1 MGISKSN
8 SAFTKITTR
17 KKLSN
22 MKNNI
27 YPKNYHSL
35 LNLVDTQIAIKL
47 IKDTFERELAKE
59 LDLMR
64 VSAPLFVEPGTGLN
78 DNLSGFEKAVSFE
91 VNEDEKN
98 LEIVQSLAKWKRYAL
113 NKYNIDGLYTDMNAI
128 RRFEETDNLHSL
140 YVDQWDWER
149 RLLPEQRKIGTLKRV
164 VKKIYKAFTK
174 TYNLLVKKYPVLK
187 NDLPKDITFV
197 TTKELEAKYP
207 NLSRKERENAIC
219 KEYGAVFLIGIGG
232 KLKDGQ
238 PHDAR
243 AADYDDWKMNGDIL
257 LWYEPLQIAF
267 ELSSMGIR
275 VNKES
280 LVKQLKTKKEEW
292 KLELPYH
299 QQILND
305 ELPLS
310 IGGGIG
316 QSRLC
321 MYLLK
326 KVHIGEVQSSYW
338 PEEDIKEFKKYN
350 VNLL

>member
-1 MGISKSN
+1 M
-8 SAFTKITTR
+8 
-17 KKLSN
+17 
-22 MKNNI
+22 NI
-27 YPKNYHSL
+27 YPNNYQSI
-35 LNLVDTQIAIKL
+35 LNLVDTQKAIKL
-47 IKDTFERELAKE
+47 VKDTFESELAKE
-59 LDLMR
+59 LKLMR
-64 VSAPLFVEPGTGLN
+64 VSAPLFVEPSTGLN
-78 DNLSGFEKAVSFE
+78 DNLSGYEKAVNFI
-91 VNEDEKN
+91 VNQNDKD

-128 RRFEETDNLHSL
+128 RRFEELDNLHSL

-149 RLLPEQRKIGTLKRV
+149 RLTPEQRNVRTLKTT
-164 VKKIYKAFTK
+164 VKKIYKAFIK
-174 TYNLLVKKYPVLK
+174 TYLK
-187 NDLPKDITFV
+187 LIKRFPELENNFAKEVTFIN
-197 TTKELEAKYP
+197 TKELEKMYP
-207 NLSRKERENAIC
+207 NLSRKERENEIC
-219 KEYGAVFLIGIGG
+219 KKCGTVFLMQIGN

-238 PHDAR
+238 PHDSR
-243 AADYDDWKMNGDIL
+243 AADYDDWKLNGDII

-280 LVKQLKTKKEEW
+280 LVKQLKAKKEEY
-292 KLELPYH
+292 KLEMPYH
-299 QQILND
+299 QSIIKD

-321 MYLLK
+321 MFLLK

-350 VNLL
+350 VNVL

>member
-1 MGISKSN
+1 
-8 SAFTKITTR
+8 
-17 KKLSN
+17 

-27 YPKNYHSL
+27 YPKNYHSV
-35 LNLVDTQIAIKL
+35 LNLVDTQRAIKL
-47 IKDTFERELAKE
+47 IKDTFEKELAKE

-78 DNLSGFEKAVSFE
+78 DNLSGYEKPVSFE
-91 VNEDEKN
+91 VNENNRE

-113 NKYNIDGLYTDMNAI
+113 KKYNIDGLYTDMNAI
-128 RRFEETDNLHSL
+128 RRFEDLDNLHSL

-149 RLLPEQRKIGTLKRV
+149 RLDPKERNVSTLKRT
-164 VKKIYKAFTK
+164 VKKIYKAFNK
-174 TYNLLVKKYPVLK
+174 TYKVLVKQYPELT
-187 NDLPKDITFV
+187 NDLPKDITFI
-197 TTKELEAKYP
+197 TTKDLEARYP

-219 KEYGAVFLIGIGG
+219 KQYGAVFLMQIGAN
-232 KLKDGQ
+232 LKDGK
-238 PHDAR
+238 PHDSR
-243 AADYDDWKMNGDIL
+243 AADYDDWKLNGDIL

-280 LVKQLKTKKEEW
+280 LVKQLKAKGEMGKFA
-292 KLELPYH
+292 LAYH
-299 QQILND
+299 QMVINEQ
-305 ELPLS
+305 LPLS

-338 PEEDIKEFKKYN
+338 PEDDIKEFKKYN
-350 VNLL
+350 VDLL

>member
-1 MGISKSN
+1 
-8 SAFTKITTR
+8 
-17 KKLSN
+17 

-27 YPKNYHSL
+27 YPKNYQSL
-35 LNLVDTQIAIKL
+35 LDLVETQKAIKL
-47 IKDTFERELAKE
+47 VKDTFERELAKE
-59 LDLMR
+59 LDLIR

-78 DNLSGFEKAVSFE
+78 DNLSGYEKAVNFE
-91 VNEDEKN
+91 VVENNKE

-113 NKYNIDGLYTDMNAI
+113 KKYDIDGLYTDMNAI
-128 RRFEETDNLHSL
+128 RRFEDTDNLHSL

-149 RLLPEQRKIGTLKRV
+149 RLLPEDRNIRTLKNT
-164 VKKIYKAFTK
+164 VKKIYKAFVK
-174 TYNLLVKKYPVLK
+174 TYNKVVKAYPVLEV
-187 NDLPKDITFV
+187 NLPKGITFV
-197 TTKELEAKYP
+197 TTKELEKRYP
-207 NLSRKERENAIC
+207 NLDRKSRENEIC
-219 KEYGAVFLIGIGG
+219 KEFGAVFLMNIGG
-232 KLKDGQ
+232 RLKDGD

-257 LWYEPLQIAF
+257 LWYEPLQIAY

-280 LVKQLKTKKEEW
+280 LLKQLKEKREEH
-292 KLELPYH
+292 KINLTYH
-299 QQILND
+299 QMILND

-321 MYLLK
+321 MFLLK

-338 PEEDIKEFKKYN
+338 TDEEIEEFKKYN
-350 VNLL
+350 VHLL

>member
-1 MGISKSN
+1 
-8 SAFTKITTR
+8 
-17 KKLSN
+17 

-27 YPKNYHSL
+27 YPKNYRSL
-35 LNLVDTQIAIKL
+35 LDLVDTQVAIKL
-47 IKDTFERELAKE
+47 VKDTFERELAKE
-59 LDLMR
+59 LKLIR
-64 VSAPLFVEPGTGLN
+64 VSAPLFVEPETGLN
-78 DNLSGFEKAVSFE
+78 DNLSGFEKAVSFM
-91 VNEDEKN
+91 VNEDDKN

-128 RRFEETDNLHSL
+128 RRFEDLDNLHSL

-149 RLLPEQRKIGTLKRV
+149 RLTREERNLKTLKRI
-164 VKKIYKAFTK
+164 VKKIYQAFSK
-174 TYNLLVKKYPVLK
+174 TYAKIVKNYPVLQS
-187 NDLPKDITFV
+187 NLPKDIVFI
-197 TTKELEAKYP
+197 TTKELEKRYP
-207 NLSRKERENAIC
+207 NLNRKERENAIC

-243 AADYDDWKMNGDIL
+243 AADYDDWKLNGDIL

-275 VNKES
+275 VDKDS
-280 LVKQLKTKKEEW
+280 LVKQLKAKGEEY
-292 KLELPYH
+292 KLEMPYH
-299 QQILND
+299 KQILND
-305 ELPLS
+305 TLPLS

>member
-1 MGISKSN
+1 M
-8 SAFTKITTR
+8 
-17 KKLSN
+17 
-22 MKNNI
+22 NI
-27 YPKNYHSL
+27 YPKNYQSIL
-35 LNLVDTQIAIKL
+35 DLKDTQIAIKL
-47 IKDTFERELAKE
+47 VKDTFESELAKQ
-59 LDLMR
+59 LNLMR
-64 VSAPLFVEPGTGLN
+64 VSAPLFVEPSTGLN
-78 DNLSGFEKAVSFE
+78 DNLSGYEKAVNFV
-91 VNEDEKN
+91 VNQNNTD
-98 LEIVQSLAKWKRYAL
+98 LEIVQSLAKWKRFAL

-128 RRFEETDNLHSL
+128 RRFEELDNLHSL
-140 YVDQWDWER
+140 YVDQWDWEK
-149 RLLPEQRKIGTLKRV
+149 RLTVENRNIRTLKSV
-164 VKKIYKAFTK
+164 VRKIYKAFIK
-174 TYNLLVKKYPVLK
+174 TYQKLIKKYPSLE
-187 NDLPKDITFV
+187 NDFSKDVTFL
-197 TTKELEAKYP
+197 TTKELEKLYP

-219 KEYGAVFLIGIGG
+219 KKYGTVFLMQIGN
-232 KLKDGQ
+232 KLKDGL

-243 AADYDDWKMNGDIL
+243 AADYDDWKLNGDIL

-280 LVKQLKTKKEEW
+280 LVKQLKAKKEEY

-299 QQILND
+299 QSILND

-321 MYLLK
+321 MFLLK

-338 PEEDIKEFKKYN
+338 PKEDIEEFKKHN

>member
-1 MGISKSN
+1 
-8 SAFTKITTR
+8 
-17 KKLSN
+17 

-27 YPKNYHSL
+27 YPKNYQSV
-35 LNLVDTQIAIKL
+35 LNLVDTQIAIKFV
-47 IKDTFERELAKE
+47 KDTFERELAKE
-59 LDLMR
+59 LKLMR
-64 VSAPLFVEPGTGLN
+64 VSAPLFVEPETGLN
-78 DNLSGFEKAVSFE
+78 DNLSGFEKAVNFV

-128 RRFEETDNLHSL
+128 RRFEDLDNLHSL

-149 RLLPEQRKIGTLKRV
+149 RLSPEERKMGTFKKV
-164 VKKIYKAFTK
+164 VKRIYKAFQK
-174 TYNLLVKKYPVLK
+174 TYSLLIKKFPVLQ

-197 TTKELEAKYP
+197 TTKELEIKYP
-207 NLSRKERENAIC
+207 KLSRKERENAIC

-238 PHDAR
+238 PHDALPIC
-243 AADYDDWKMNGDIL
+243 DIL
-257 LWYEPLQIAF
+257 LWYKPLQIAF

-280 LVKQLKTKKEEW
+280 LVKQLKAKKEEY
-292 KLELPYH
+292 KLEMPYH
-299 QQILND
+299 KQILND

-326 KVHIGEVQSSYW
+326 KIHIGEVQSSYW
-338 PEEDIKEFKKYN
+338 PDEDIKEFKKYN